1 MKTLIAVPCMD
12 QVAAPFA
19 QNLAAME
26 KKGEVFVSFL
36 IGSLIYESRNTL
48 AKQAIATK
56 ADYIMWLDSDMTFAP
71 DTMTRLQ
78 QHMEEGKDI
87 VTGLYFRRRP
97 PFTPVLFKTLERID
111 EDSARHE
118 NFDDYPDNSLF
129 EIGGCGFGCI
139 MTRTSVL
146 EDVFLNYHK
155 CFDPVCSI
163 GEDLA
168 FCLRAREL
176 GYKIHCDSTIKC
188 GHVDQLVVDESVYRS
203 VQYS

>member
-48 AKQAIATK
+48 TKQAIATK
-56 ADYIMWLDSDMTFAP
+56 ADYIMWLDSDMTLAP

-111 EDSARHE
+111 EDSAKHE
-118 NFDDYPDNSLF
+118 NYDDYPDNGLF
-129 EIGGCGFGCI
+129 EIGGCGFGCV

-176 GYKIHCDSTIKC
+176 GYKIYCDSTIKC
-188 GHVDQLVVDESVYRS
+188 GHVGQLVVDESVYRS